1 MAGALSGQVAV
12 VTGGARGIGAACAT
26 ALSREGAAIV
36 VLDRLA
42 AESEVVTKAIIMRGG
57 RAASLAVDLT
67 EANDIPGV
75 VARCEKTFG
84 RVDILVNN
92 AGISSEVTTESI
104 TVEQWDAAMA
114 VNLRA
119 AFFVTQSI
127 LPMMI
132 RQGGGAIVNM
142 GSIVARS
149 GGINSTVDYT
159 ASKAGVI
166 GMTRTLARQYG
177 SKGIRV
183 NAVAPGPIL
192 TEMIQR
198 WPRERLSDLV
208 NRIPL
213 GRLGTPEDV
222 ADVVVFLASPMARYL
237 TGVTIDVA
245 GGLYMS

>member
-1 MAGALSGQVAV
+1 MGDELTGQVAI

-36 VLDRLA
+36 ILDRLQ
-42 AESEVVTKAIIMRGG
+42 AEGEAIAETIIGRGG
-57 RAASLAVDLT
+57 RAAALAVDLSK
-67 EANDIPGV
+67 AHQIPDV
-75 VARCEKTFG
+75 ITRCAQIFG

-92 AGISSEVTTESI
+92 AGISSDVATESI
-104 TVEQWDAAMA
+104 TVEQWDVAMA

-119 AFFVTQSI
+119 AFFVTQAI
-127 LPMMI
+127 LPMLVS
-132 RQGGGAIVNM
+132 QGGGAIVNM

-149 GGINSTVDYT
+149 GGINSTVDYA

-192 TEMIQR
+192 TDMIR
-198 WPRERLSDLV
+198 HWPRERLNDLID
-208 NRIPL
+208 RIPL